1 MRSVFNEVRPS
12 RSSFR
17 STQKPSSF
25 PVFFR
30 GADFLTVSVP
40 SPTRLCQFDLGAG
53 GASPPPR
60 AGCAH
65 LQFRF
70 SRGIAR
76 VAILSLIARALPSVL
91 WGDFLWTGDSPWSVA
106 VGGWFW
112 LLAVAL
118 VDRVG
123 SFF

>member
-1 MRSVFNEVRPS
+1 MAR
-12 RSSFR
+12 
-17 STQKPSSF
+17 
-25 PVFFR
+25 
-30 GADFLTVSVP
+30 
-40 SPTRLCQFDLGAG
+40 FDLGAG

-76 VAILSLIARALPSVL
+76 VAVLSLIARALPSVL

-106 VGGWFW
+106 LGGWFW
-112 LLAVAL
+112 LFAVAL

-123 SFF
+123 SFFCGMV